1 MSYLEY
7 RVKAIPTGFRKIF
20 FMNWGL
26 VLLLVAAASIGFL
39 MLYSVAGGQ
48 WDPWASAQIKRFG
61 LGLALMFVVAI
72 IPIWFWRN
80 VSVVAYIGSLILL
93 IVVAYF
99 GSVGMGAQRWIDLGF
114 MRLQPSEL
122 CKITLVM
129 VLAAYYDWLPAERV
143 SNPIWV
149 IFPIIIILI
158 PVGMVVTQPDLG
170 TSLLLLFGGGAV
182 MFLAGVHWAYFV
194 SVIAMGAGGIVAIF
208 QSRGQT
214 WQLLND
220 YQYRRIDTFLDPAS
234 DPLGAGYHITQSKIA
249 LGSGGWAGR
258 GLMQGTQTRLNF
270 LPEKHTDFIFTTLAE
285 ELGFIGGMSLLVI
298 YLLILAFCWISA
310 AQNKD
315 RFSTLLIMGVGV
327 TFFLF
332 FAVNMSMVMG
342 LAPVVGVPLPLVS
355 YGGSAM
361 LVLMG
366 AFGLVQS
373 AHVHRPRGVLR

>member
-26 VLLLVAAASIGFL
+26 VLLLVAAAAIGFL

-61 LGLALMFVVAI
+61 LGLALMFVVAMT
-72 IPIWFWRN
+72 PIWFWRN

-114 MRLQPSEL
+114 MRLQPSEV
-122 CKITLVM
+122 CKVTLVM

-149 IFPIIIILI
+149 IFPIILILI
-158 PVGMVVTQPDLG
+158 PVSMVVTQPDLG
-170 TSLLLLFGGGAV
+170 TSLLLLFGGGAM
-182 MFLAGVHWAYFV
+182 MFLAGVHWAYFA

>member
-61 LGLALMFVVAI
+61 LGLALMFMVAM

-80 VSVVAYIGSLILL
+80 VSAVAYIGSLILL

-114 MRLQPSEL
+114 IRLQPSEL

-149 IFPIIIILI
+149 IFPIILILI
-158 PVGMVVTQPDLG
+158 PVCMVVTQPDLG
-170 TSLLLLFGGGAV
+170 TSLLLLFGGGTM

-249 LGSGGWAGR
+249 LGSGGWSGR

-298 YLLILAFCWISA
+298 YLMILAFCWISA

>member
-61 LGLALMFVVAI
+61 LGLALMFMVAM

-80 VSVVAYIGSLILL
+80 VSAVAYIGSLILL

-114 MRLQPSEL
+114 IRLQPSEL

-149 IFPIIIILI
+149 IFPIILILI
-158 PVGMVVTQPDLG
+158 PVCMVVTQPDLG
-170 TSLLLLFGGGAV
+170 TSLLLLFGGGTM

-298 YLLILAFCWISA
+298 YLMILAFCWISA

>member
-7 RVKAIPTGFRKIF
+7 RVKATPTGFRKIF
-20 FMNWGL
+20 FINWGL
-26 VLLLVAAASIGFL
+26 VLLLVAAAAMGFL

-61 LGLALMFVVAI
+61 LGLALMFVVAM

-80 VSVVAYIGSLILL
+80 VSVVAYLGSLALL

-129 VLAAYYDWLPAERV
+129 VLAAYYDWLPADRV

-149 IFPIIIILI
+149 ILPIILILI

-170 TSLLLLFGGGAV
+170 TSLLLLLGGGAI
-182 MFLAGVHWAYFV
+182 MFLAGVHWAYFAT
-194 SVIAMGAGGIVAIF
+194 VITIGVGGIIAIF
-208 QSRGQT
+208 QSRGQA

-258 GLMQGTQTRLNF
+258 GFMQGTQTRLNF

-285 ELGFIGGMSLLVI
+285 ELGFIGGISLLVI

-315 RFSTLLIMGVGV
+315 RFSTLLIMGISV

-373 AHVHRPRGVLR
+373 AHVHRPRGVIR

>member
-61 LGLALMFVVAI
+61 LGLALMFVVAM

-114 MRLQPSEL
+114 MRLQPSEV

-149 IFPIIIILI
+149 IFPIILILI

-170 TSLLLLFGGGAV
+170 TSLLLLFGGGAM
-182 MFLAGVHWAYFV
+182 MFLAGVHWAYFA

-285 ELGFIGGMSLLVI
+285 ELGFIGGMSLLLI

-366 AFGLVQS
+366 AFGLIQS